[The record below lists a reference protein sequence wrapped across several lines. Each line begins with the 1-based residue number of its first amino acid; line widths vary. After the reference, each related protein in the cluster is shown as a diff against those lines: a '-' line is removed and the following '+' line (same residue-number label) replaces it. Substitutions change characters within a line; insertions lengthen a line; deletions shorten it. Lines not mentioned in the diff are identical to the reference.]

1 MIKEFIRLS
10 RITLHHPEK
19 FFKAIIVLFSQGPK
33 AVKKK
38 LIRQDILA
46 DYNAFINSQYLKWFH
61 KNFPSNQLIK
71 QQKEI
76 SKKFKFKPKISIITP
91 VFNTPEKFLKECIDS
106 VLKQSYPNWE
116 LCMADDHSSNP
127 EIKLIIGE
135 YAKKDKRIK
144 YTIRPKNGH
153 ISEASNSA
161 LSISSGDFIAILD
174 HDDVLWPD
182 ALFECVKVLNKN
194 PEASFIYSDEDKLDE
209 DGKTHLDPFFKPDW
223 SPDYLRSINYI
234 THFTV
239 IKKTL
244 VQKVGGFRKKFDG
257 AQDWDLFL
265 RITKDFKNS
274 DIIHIPKVLYSWR
287 KSIYSSASE
296 KSVSGKKSYAFKI
309 QKSVLED
316 DLKTKGYQGRII
328 RSQYLGL
335 WRVKYG
341 IKNNPLVSIIIPTKE
356 EYDHIKKCIDSIL
369 NKTTYKN
376 FQLII
381 VDTGSKDKKVY
392 DFYEDIKTR
401 HQNIKLLSWGK
412 EFNFS
417 SVCNFGAKNCNGK
430 YLLFLNNDT
439 EIINPDWLENMLEHA
454 GRKEIGAVGVKLL
467 FPNRRIQHAGIV
479 LGIAGGMVRRGIAGH
494 PFKNFY
500 NLRVNNGYSKIVDS
514 VRNCS
519 AVTAACLMISK
530 DKFKMVGGFD
540 PVFRVAFNDVD
551 FCLRVLE
558 KGLMNIYTPY
568 AILYHHESVSVGLPG
583 KGDRSKKEF
592 LKEVRLMH
600 QRWDKILYSD
610 PFYNPNFTLE
620 NEEYTLKI

>member
-1 MIKEFIRLS
+1 MKELVRLS
-10 RITLHHPEK
+10 RITLHHPDK
-19 FFKAIIVLFSQGPK
+19 IFKAIIVLFSQGPK

-46 DYNAFINSQYLKWFH
+46 DYNFFINSQYLKWFH

-76 SKKFKFKPKISIITP
+76 SQKFKFKPKISIITP

-106 VLKQSYPNWE
+106 VLKQSYSNWE
-116 LCMADDHSSNP
+116 LCLADDHSGNP
-127 EIKLIIGE
+127 KIRLIIEE
-135 YAKKDKRIK
+135 YAKNDDRIK
-144 YTIRPKNGH
+144 YIIRPKNGH

-174 HDDVLWPD
+174 HDDVLWPN
-182 ALFECVKVLNKN
+182 ALFEVVKVLNKN
-194 PEASFIYSDEDKLDE
+194 PQSDFIYSDEDKLDE
-209 DGKTHLDPFFKPDW
+209 DGKTHLDPFFKPSW

-244 VQKVGGFRKKFDG
+244 VKKAGGFRKKFDG

-265 RITKDFKNS
+265 TVTRSIKSSN
-274 DIIHIPKVLYSWR
+274 IIHIPKILYSWR
-287 KSIYSSASE
+287 KSINSSASE
-296 KSVSGKKSYAFKI
+296 KSVSNKKSYAFKI
-309 QKSVLED
+309 QKAVLED
-316 DLKTKGYQGRII
+316 DLKARGYHGRII

-335 WRVKYG
+335 WRVKYD

-356 EYDHIKKCIDSIL
+356 KYEHIKKCIDSIF
-369 NKTTYKN
+369 NKITYKN

-381 VDTGSKDKKVY
+381 VDTGSKDKRVH
-392 DFYEDIKTR
+392 DFYES
-401 HQNIKLLSWGK
+401 IKLNHRNIRILFWDK
-412 EFNFS
+412 EFNFA
-417 SVCNFGAKNCNGK
+417 SVCNFGAENCDGE

-454 GRKEIGAVGVKLL
+454 QRKEIGAVGAKLL
-467 FPNRRIQHAGIV
+467 FPNGRIQHAGIV

-500 NLRVNNGYSKIVDS
+500 NQRINNGYSKTVDS
-514 VRNCS
+514 IRNCS
-519 AVTAACLMISK
+519 AVTGACLMISK
-530 DKFKMVGGFD
+530 EKFKMVKGFD

-551 FCLRVLE
+551 FCLRVLK
-558 KGLMNIYTPY
+558 KGLINIYTPY
-568 AILYHHESVSVGLPG
+568 AILYHHESISVGLPG
-583 KGDRSKKEF
+583 KGDRSKREF
-592 LKEVRLMH
+592 LDEVKLMH
-600 QRWDKILYSD
+600 QKWDKILYSD
-610 PFYNPNFTLE
+610 PFYNPNFTLK
-620 NEEYTLKI
+620 NEEHTLKI